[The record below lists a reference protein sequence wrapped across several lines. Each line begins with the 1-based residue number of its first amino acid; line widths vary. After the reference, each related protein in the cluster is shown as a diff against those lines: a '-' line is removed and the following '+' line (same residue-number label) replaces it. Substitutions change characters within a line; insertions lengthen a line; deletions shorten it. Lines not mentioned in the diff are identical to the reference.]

1 MHYLKSPIFRQTKN
15 SAGKEGQ
22 SFSFARESEI
32 DHFCRKMTTFAE
44 KIESLVPLR
53 YSNDR

>member
-22 SFSFARESEI
+22 SFSFAGKSEI
-32 DHFCRKMTTFAE
+32 DHFLQKNDHFCVKNRKSSFF
-44 KIESLVPLR
+44 KI
-53 YSNDR
+53 

>member
-1 MHYLKSPIFRQTKN
+1 MHCLKSPIFRQTKN

-22 SFSFARESEI
+22 SFSFAGKSEI
-32 DHFCRKMTTFAE
+32 DPFCRKTTTFAE

-53 YSNDR
+53 YSQDR